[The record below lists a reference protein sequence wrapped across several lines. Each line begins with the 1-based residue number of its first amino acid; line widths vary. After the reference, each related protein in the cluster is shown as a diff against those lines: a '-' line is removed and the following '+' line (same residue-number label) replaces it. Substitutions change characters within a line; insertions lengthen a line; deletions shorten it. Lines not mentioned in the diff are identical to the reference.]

1 MLSTGNFEVNSKD
14 ENVCICTFVLCFV
27 ERCIFYFVNKLVP
40 QRNYSHLVLNVSRVK
55 SLTLSFNNSES
66 WT

>member
-27 ERCIFYFVNKLVP
+27 EILLCKQIGSTEKLFA
-40 QRNYSHLVLNVSRVK
+40 L
-55 SLTLSFNNSES
+55 SLECQQSEVIDPKFQ
-66 WT
+66 